1 MTDLELRGWDV
12 AASMLDGASHTG
24 VSHWSTGAGVFA
36 LQNRKII
43 VDNLRLDGGKQW
55 TLVNGTVDF
64 AREADLQIRVADNV
78 RSVSRTPVVTRT
90 LRVSGPL
97 DAPRVTIDVTTARN
111 VPFTAT
117 ASAAAKPA
125 SATAP

>member
-1 MTDLELRGWDV
+1 MADLELRGWDV
-12 AASMLDGASHTG
+12 AASVLDGAPHAG
-24 VSHWSTGAGVFA
+24 ISHWSAGTGVFA
-36 LQNRKII
+36 LQNRKINL
-43 VDNLRLDGGKQW
+43 DNLRLDGGKQW
-55 TLVNGTVDF
+55 TFVDGTVDF

-78 RSVSRTPVVTRT
+78 RPVSRVPVISRT

-117 ASAAAKPA
+117 TSAAAKPA